1 MYRWPCLWLIIRCW
15 GGYGWWVCALP
26 RTLSR
31 RVPLWPGR
39 LTDRQL
45 SQRVHSTSS
54 VRRENHVQVRT
65 SVCLYTISHFS
76 SVGFWEKTLDCVL
89 ALILMFLL
97 WLQIRG
103 CLGLELAQL
112 FAPEPGDPVW
122 RDDLHDHLGLPGNG
136 KLRVTGNHHQRPGH
150 AGLWQRRQAGAKAKA
165 FVPRSVAMNFH
176 ILIVTSSKLS
186 LVWAK
191 IGSRL
196 VMPMPCDPS
205 NPGWV

>member
-1 MYRWPCLWLIIRCW
+1 MIRCW
-15 GGYGWWVCALP
+15 GGYGWWVCAFP

-31 RVPLWPGR
+31 RVPLWPSL

-45 SQRVHSTSS
+45 SQRVHSTPG
-54 VRRENHVQVRT
+54 VGRENHVQVRT
-65 SVCLYTISHFS
+65 SVSSLHTISYFS
-76 SVGFWEKTLDCVL
+76 SAWEQNLDCVL

-136 KLRVTGNHHQRPGH
+136 KLRLTGNHHQRPGH
-150 AGLWQRRQAGAKAKA
+150 AGLWQGRQAGAKAKA
-165 FVPRSVAMNFH
+165 LVPRSVAMNFH

-186 LVWAK
+186 LVYK
-191 IGSRL
+191 GH
-196 VMPMPCDPS
+196 
-205 NPGWV
+205 